1 MINKIYILL
10 FILVSFVIY
19 PQEKNSKIKSLF
31 FSDTKSINDTIRIN
45 RLFDISQ
52 NYIGVSKK
60 TDSLANL
67 ILQLSKKK

>member
-45 RLFDISQ
+45 KLYDITPQ
-52 NYIGVSKK
+52 QIFKK
-60 TDSLANL
+60 
-67 ILQLSKKK
+67 